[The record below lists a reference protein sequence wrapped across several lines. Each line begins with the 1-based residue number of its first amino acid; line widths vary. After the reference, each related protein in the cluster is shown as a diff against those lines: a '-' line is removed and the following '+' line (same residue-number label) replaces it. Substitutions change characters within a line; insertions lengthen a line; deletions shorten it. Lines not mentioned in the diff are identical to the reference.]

1 MLNVSSLLI
10 FFVLILALLFAN
22 VALMKGLSMIEVMYV
37 LTPTFYFLD
46 KMISIHV

>member
-1 MLNVSSLLI
+1 MIQISSILI

-22 VALMKGLSMIEVMYV
+22 VALVKGLSMAEVMLV

-46 KMISIHV
+46 KMAREQ